1 MRSIRFFMVFVLFTS
16 FDAEAALPDDRTGF
30 MLRFHGGAGYSE
42 TSRDLGG
49 HIGILSVKGA
59 SGFAQFAVGG
69 FIIPNLALHATFF
82 GFEASEP
89 TIEDAR
95 GERHDSEAVEVTFSL
110 QAAGIGLTYYLMP
123 ANVYFSASLG
133 MGKAVLEVSDG
144 NRSVEDRSKDG
155 FCSTASIAKEWSV
168 SSSWSL
174 GVGGQFNYA
183 LIPVGIA
190 AECIGSCDQDMQS
203 LSGGVF
209 FSATY
214 N

>member
-1 MRSIRFFMVFVLFTS
+1 
-16 FDAEAALPDDRTGF
+16 
-30 MLRFHGGAGYSE
+30 
-42 TSRDLGG
+42 
-49 HIGILSVKGA
+49 
-59 SGFAQFAVGG
+59 
-69 FIIPNLALHATFF
+69 
-82 GFEASEP
+82 
-89 TIEDAR
+89 
-95 GERHDSEAVEVTFSL
+95 
-110 QAAGIGLTYYLMP
+110 MP